1 MKKVLSLVLVLC
13 MLLACSAMAEM
24 DAAETTTYVPTLA
37 NSIEASAA
45 EWYST
50 SENRALLPILLGL
63 EITSQ
68 DDRYGLSDFVG
79 DSYVGKDG
87 DSLMI
92 VMCGEA
98 ADLVIVYQPSIGT
111 AIYEF
116 TESSGSENVQY
127 ALGES
132 CADGYYMNN
141 IDDLISVSESILGMM
156 EG

>member
-1 MKKVLSLVLVLC
+1 
-13 MLLACSAMAEM
+13 
-24 DAAETTTYVPTLA
+24 
-37 NSIEASAA
+37 
-45 EWYST
+45 
-50 SENRALLPILLGL
+50 
-63 EITSQ
+63 
-68 DDRYGLSDFVG
+68 
-79 DSYVGKDG
+79 
-87 DSLMI
+87 MI

-98 ADLVIVYQPSIGT
+98 ADMVIVYQPSIGT

-116 TESSGSENVQY
+116 TESSSSENVQY